1 MDMTDDCCSPKYLR
15 AALATALF
23 PRGVVAVEAYGVT
36 SPTGL
41 FAAEAESVTGAVY
54 KRKQEFAAGRS
65 CARLALSAF
74 GCSPAPLL
82 SGPDRA
88 PVWPKGVTG
97 SISHT
102 TGYCIAAVAR
112 KSSYQAIGVDA
123 ECIGRAT
130 EDLWYSLFVDDELL
144 WLYRQ
149 PESERAESATILF
162 GAKESFYKLQ
172 YSLTQ
177 AWLDFKDVCVSVDA
191 GRFVVVVRAQMV
203 IEREM
208 RIDTIGRYV
217 RHGNRILCG
226 IVATSSTYGVR

>member
-1 MDMTDDCCSPKYLR
+1 MTDDCSPPKYLR

-23 PRGVVAVEAYGVT
+23 PRGVVAVDAYGVT
-36 SPTGL
+36 SATEL

-65 CARLALSAF
+65 CARLALSAL
-74 GCSPAPLL
+74 GCSPAPLRA
-82 SGPDRA
+82 GPDRA

-112 KSSYQAIGVDA
+112 KSSYPAIGVDA
-123 ECIGRAT
+123 ECIGRVT
-130 EDLWYSLFVDDELL
+130 EDLWHSLFVDDELL

-177 AWLDFKDVCVSVDA
+177 AWLGFKDVCVSVDA
-191 GRFVVVVRAQMV
+191 GRFVVVVREQIV
-203 IEREM
+203 IGREM

-217 RHGNRILCG
+217 RHGDRILCG
-226 IVATSSTYGVR
+226 MVATSANHEVR